1 MKELS
6 REMQWEEKRPTFMPT
21 PAREWNVESF
31 SDEPRRLN
39 SFPRL
44 PFDTQPPPQA
54 SGEVDGLYALESS
67 LIQVCLSTRMPYMPT

>member
-44 PFDTQPPPQA
+44 PFDTQPPHRP
-54 SGEVDGLYALESS
+54 LE
-67 LIQVCLSTRMPYMPT
+67 R